1 MKDIPLFSSRTQKI
15 IAERV
20 LLGFA
25 IVIILGSLILLI
37 PQMTQ
42 SGKISYIDAVF
53 TSTSAICVTGLVVQ
67 DIPTYFSD
75 LGKIVILIFMQ
86 IGGLGIMT
94 VGSIFGL
101 ILGRKIHIRDKFY
114 INTSFGSKQPF
125 SASKFFMVIA
135 GTTFTIEFIGFI
147 IMTAILYFKHFYPLK
162 ASMTFSLFHTV
173 SAFCNAGFSLYS
185 NSLQSFS
192 SDIPLNLIFM
202 VLIVLGGIGFPVISE
217 IISFRRTKH
226 FSLHAKVVMIATAS
240 LLAAG
245 AVIFF
250 LLEFKNPESIANR
263 PLSTKILASFF
274 QSVTARTAG
283 FSTTNIAR
291 LNPATI
297 FFLTLLM
304 FIGASPGGTGGG
316 IKTTTFVAVTAGGLS
331 SIRGRSEVT
340 LLKRK
345 LPSSLI
351 YRALTLTIA
360 ATVLIIISTIG
371 ILVFERYSLK
381 EVLFEVV
388 SAFGTVGLSTGITPA
403 LSTPS
408 KIILI
413 LTMYIGRIGISTLS
427 VAIAIRGI
435 VNKITHPEETITI
448 V

>member
-1 MKDIPLFSSRTQKI
+1 
-15 IAERV
+15 
-20 LLGFA
+20 
-25 IVIILGSLILLI
+25 
-37 PQMTQ
+37 
-42 SGKISYIDAVF
+42 
-53 TSTSAICVTGLVVQ
+53 
-67 DIPTYFSD
+67 
-75 LGKIVILIFMQ
+75 
-86 IGGLGIMT
+86 
-94 VGSIFGL
+94 
-101 ILGRKIHIRDKFY
+101 
-114 INTSFGSKQPF
+114 
-125 SASKFFMVIA
+125 MVIA
-135 GTTFTIEFIGFI
+135 GTTFTIEFIAFI
-147 IMTAILYFKHFYPLK
+147 IMTAILHFKQFYPLK

-217 IISFRRTKH
+217 IISFRRVKH
-226 FSLHAKVVMIATAS
+226 FSLHAKVVMITTAS
-240 LLAAG
+240 LILIG
-245 AVIFF
+245 AVMFF
-250 LLEFKNPESIANR
+250 LLEFNNPESIAGR
-263 PLSTKILASFF
+263 PLSTKILSSFF
-274 QSVTARTAG
+274 QSITARTAG
-283 FSTTNIAR
+283 FNTINTAS
-291 LNPATI
+291 LNVATI
-297 FFLTLLM
+297 FFLAFFM

-345 LPSSLI
+345 LPTSLI
-351 YRALTLTIA
+351 YRALTLTITA
-360 ATVLIIISTIG
+360 IALIIISTIG

-381 EVLFEVV
+381 EVLFEVI

-448 V
+448 G

>member
-1 MKDIPLFSSRTQKI
+1 MKDIPLFSSSTQKK

-25 IVIILGSLILLI
+25 IAIILGSLILLI

-53 TSTSAICVTGLVVQ
+53 TSTSAICVTGLIVQ
-67 DIPTYFSD
+67 DTPTYFSD
-75 LGKIVILIFMQ
+75 LGKIVILIFIQ

-101 ILGRKIHIRDKFY
+101 ILGRKIQIRDKFY

-135 GTTFTIEFIGFI
+135 GTTFTIEFIAFI
-147 IMTAILYFKHFYPLK
+147 IMTAILHFKQFYPLK

-217 IISFRRTKH
+217 IITFRRVKH
-226 FSLHAKVVMIATAS
+226 FSLHAKVVMITTAS
-240 LLAAG
+240 LILIG
-245 AVIFF
+245 AVMFF
-250 LLEFKNPESIANR
+250 LLEFNNPESIANR
-263 PLSTKILASFF
+263 SLSTKILSSFF
-274 QSVTARTAG
+274 QSITARTAG
-283 FSTTNIAR
+283 FNTINTAS
-291 LNPATI
+291 LNVATI
-297 FFLTLLM
+297 FFLAFFM

-316 IKTTTFVAVTAGGLS
+316 IKTTTFAAVTAGGLS

-351 YRALTLTIA
+351 YRALTLTMTAIA
-360 ATVLIIISTIG
+360 LIIISTIG
-371 ILVFERYSLK
+371 ILIFERCSLK
-381 EVLFEVV
+381 EVLFEVI

-448 V
+448 G